1 MENLLT
7 GMHAI
12 AAQRGD
18 GLLPDLARVIS
29 MRSANYDGNAHP
41 PVYGSTIDLQQTSD
55 ATIGSTSL
63 RQAKGQSVV

>member
-18 GLLPDLARVIS
+18 GLLPELARVINL
-29 MRSANYDGNAHP
+29 RSANNDGNAHS
-41 PVYGSTIDLQQTSD
+41 PVYGSTIDLRQASD
-55 ATIGSTSL
+55 APIGSTSL
-63 RQAKGQSVV
+63 RQAKG